1 MDMKSFLGV
10 LVAFV
15 CMVCTHAQTSSD
27 IRPVVGVAQFTCETD
42 SKYAGLVTEKVV
54 EMLTNTKRF
63 QVVDRTSHDKIKEEL
78 ELQKS
83 EAFLD
88 SKNLVEQD
96 IAVAAEKLIT
106 GHINKIPIY
115 AMKNANGSIKG
126 YKGSVSFQ
134 MKVVDVA
141 TGLSTEAVSFE
152 GKASDLML
160 SPESAVNQAMQ
171 SLQDEI
177 YEYFKKNFPISG
189 KIIKVLKEK
198 KNKAE
203 VVLLN
208 VGKKQGV
215 NQGDRFAVQYVEM
228 LEGEPYPVDLGE
240 IEVVKLSGEAFSE
253 CKVPSKMGE
262 ELASRLASNANVVCK
277 MIIK

>member
-1 MDMKSFLGV
+1 MKRCFWILMM
-10 LVAFV
+10 FV
-15 CMVCTHAQTSSD
+15 CGTCVYAQISSD
-27 IRPVVGVAQFTCETD
+27 IRPVVGVAQFTSETD

-177 YEYFKKNFPISG
+177 YEYFKKNFPVSG

-198 KNKAE
+198 KDKVE

-228 LEGEPYPVDLGE
+228 LDGEPYPVDLGE
-240 IEVVKLSGEAFSE
+240 IEVVKLPGEAFSE

-262 ELASRLASNANVVCK
+262 ELASRLASNANIVCK

>member
-1 MDMKSFLGV
+1 MMM
-10 LVAFV
+10 LVHGI
-15 CMVCTHAQTSSD
+15 CICYAQAQLDT
-27 IRPVVGVAQFTCETD
+27 RPVVGVAQFTCD
-42 SKYAGLVTEKVV
+42 GDDQYAGLVTEKVV

-63 QVVDRTSHDKIKEEL
+63 QVVDRTSHDKIKAEL

-83 EAFLD
+83 EAFMD
-88 SKNLVEQD
+88 SQNLVEQD
-96 IAVAAEKLIT
+96 IAVAAEQMIT

-141 TGLSTEAVSFE
+141 TGLSTEATSFE

-171 SLQDEI
+171 SLETEL
-177 YEYFKKNFPISG
+177 YEYFRVNFPIKG
-189 KIIKVLKEK
+189 KILRILKE
-198 KNKAE
+198 NKGKAS

-208 VGKKQGV
+208 VGQKQGV
-215 NQGDRFAVQYVEM
+215 RKGDRFMVQCIEM
-228 LEGEPYPVDLGE
+228 IGNEPYPTDLGE
-240 IEVVKLSGEAFSE
+240 LEVIGLSGESFSE
-253 CKVPSKMGE
+253 CKVPSKIGE
-262 ELASRLASNANVVCK
+262 TLKAKFGANDNIICK
-277 MIIK
+277 LIIK

>member
-1 MDMKSFLGV
+1 MM
-10 LVAFV
+10 FV
-15 CMVCTHAQTSSD
+15 CGTCVYAQISSD
-27 IRPVVGVAQFTCETD
+27 IRPVVGVAQFTSETD

-78 ELQKS
+78 EFQKS

-177 YEYFKKNFPISG
+177 YEYFKKNFPVSG

-198 KNKAE
+198 KDKVE

-228 LEGEPYPVDLGE
+228 LDGEPYPVDLGE

-262 ELASRLASNANVVCK
+262 ELASRLASNANIVCK

>member
-1 MDMKSFLGV
+1 MKRCFWILMM
-10 LVAFV
+10 FV
-15 CMVCTHAQTSSD
+15 CGTCVYAQISSD
-27 IRPVVGVAQFTCETD
+27 IRPVVGVAQFTSETD

-177 YEYFKKNFPISG
+177 YEYFKKNFPVSG

-198 KNKAE
+198 KDKVE

-228 LEGEPYPVDLGE
+228 LDGEPYPVDLGE

-262 ELASRLASNANVVCK
+262 ELASRLASNANIVCK

>member
-1 MDMKSFLGV
+1 M
-10 LVAFV
+10 LVHGL
-15 CMVCTHAQTSSD
+15 CNYAQAQQDT
-27 IRPVVGVAQFTCETD
+27 RPVVGVAQFTCETD

-78 ELQKS
+78 ELQKN
-83 EAFLD
+83 EAFMD

-141 TGLSTEAVSFE
+141 TGLSTEAMGFE

-171 SLQDEI
+171 SLQDEL
-177 YEYFKKNFPISG
+177 YVYFKKNFPISG
-189 KIIKVLKEK
+189 KILKILKESK
-198 KNKAE
+198 SGVE
-203 VVLLN
+203 IVLLN

-215 NQGDRFAVQYVEM
+215 NKGDRFSVQFIEM
-228 LEGEPYPVDLGE
+228 LDGEPYPTDLGT
-240 IEVVKLSGEAFSE
+240 IEVQNLSGEAFSE

-262 ELASRLASNANVVCK
+262 NLKVRFTANANIICQ
-277 MIIK
+277 MITE

>member
-1 MDMKSFLGV
+1 MKRCFWSLMM
-10 LVAFV
+10 FV
-15 CMVCTHAQTSSD
+15 CGICAYAQTSSD

-203 VVLLN
+203 IVLLN

>member
-1 MDMKSFLGV
+1 MKRCFWTLMM
-10 LVAFV
+10 FV
-15 CMVCTHAQTSSD
+15 CGTCVYAQISSD
-27 IRPVVGVAQFTCETD
+27 IRPVVGVAQFTSETD

-177 YEYFKKNFPISG
+177 YEYFKKNFPVSG

-198 KNKAE
+198 KDKVE

-228 LEGEPYPVDLGE
+228 LDGEPYPVDLGE

-262 ELASRLASNANVVCK
+262 ELASRLVSNANIVCK

>member
-1 MDMKSFLGV
+1 MKRFLGA

-15 CMVCTHAQTSSD
+15 CVACTHAQTSSD
-27 IRPVVGVAQFTCETD
+27 IRPIVGVTQFTCETD

-63 QVVDRTSHDKIKEEL
+63 RVVDRTSHDKIKEEL

-83 EAFLD
+83 EAFMD

-141 TGLSTEAVSFE
+141 TGLSNEAVGFE

-177 YEYFKKNFPISG
+177 YEYFKKNFPVSG
-189 KIIKVLKEK
+189 KIIKVLKVNK
-198 KNKAE
+198 DKAE
-203 VVLLN
+203 IVLLN

-215 NQGDRFAVQYVEM
+215 NKGDQFVVQYVEM
-228 LEGEPYPVDLGE
+228 LEGEPYPIDLGE
-240 IEVVKLSGEAFSE
+240 IKVVKLSGEAFSE

-262 ELASRLASNANVVCK
+262 ELAARLASDSNIVCK
-277 MIIK
+277 MVIK

>member
-1 MDMKSFLGV
+1 MRQCILG
-10 LVAFV
+10 LMMFV
-15 CMVCTHAQTSSD
+15 CGICVHAQTSSD
-27 IRPVVGVAQFTCETD
+27 ARLVVGVAQFTCETD

-83 EAFLD
+83 EAFMN

-134 MKVVDVA
+134 MKMVDVA

-152 GKASDLML
+152 GKVSDLML

-177 YEYFKKNFPISG
+177 YEYFKQNFPVSG
-189 KIIKVLKEK
+189 KIIKVLKES
-198 KNKAE
+198 KNRAE
-203 VVLLN
+203 IVLIN

-215 NQGDRFAVQYVEM
+215 SQGDRFSVQYVEM
-228 LEGEPYPVDLGE
+228 IEGEPYPIDLGE
-240 IEVVKLSGEAFSE
+240 IKVIRLSGESFSE

-262 ELASRLASNANVVCK
+262 ELGAKLALDANIVCN